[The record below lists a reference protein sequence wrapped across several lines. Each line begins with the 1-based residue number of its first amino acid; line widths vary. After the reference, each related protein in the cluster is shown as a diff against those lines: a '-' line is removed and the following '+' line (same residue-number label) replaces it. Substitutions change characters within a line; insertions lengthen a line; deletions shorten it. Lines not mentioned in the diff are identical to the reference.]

1 MTDFSANSTMKAFDK
16 TIRSLYN
23 VTNTIFYPRGIFFH
37 NENINCNSVGIRFCT
52 QRDVYGYS
60 LLVPLCSSLYKKSG
74 ICRKF
79 TENFLSPPAIL
90 KRFLSLKTQN
100 LAVKSFSENHYTFSQ
115 KNSELMNINVK
126 LHENKDVY
134 FFCRKQQNL
143 HSQYFCG
150 CCKKDQYLHKCC
162 YWNGICFCDI
172 LFRHWLYN
180 LWRFF

>member
-1 MTDFSANSTMKAFDK
+1 MSW
-16 TIRSLYN
+16 R
-23 VTNTIFYPRGIFFH
+23 
-37 NENINCNSVGIRFCT
+37 
-52 QRDVYGYS
+52 
-60 LLVPLCSSLYKKSG
+60 VPLPKG
-74 ICRKF
+74 TGWKF
-79 TENFLSPPAIL
+79 FQSDEWRELFIPAIFLSFKNAFLGLPSFHSGYPA
-90 KRFLSLKTQN
+90 FLAKKMAAGFFIFPRN
-100 LAVKSFSENHYTFSQ
+100 SENRYTFSQ

-143 HSQYFCG
+143 HSQYFCD
-150 CCKKDQYLHKCC
+150 CCKKDQYPHKCC